1 MKHILTI
8 VLNTLTSFNFNELN
22 YFQGYHDITL
32 LFLLL
37 FINSPQTV
45 ALVQR
50 FSETHIKE
58 NLLIPDKSGVFGY
71 TFANCLELFNTIV
84 KAIDEKIYK
93 DIEEYSCGQA
103 SFIFPWIVG
112 LFTHNLSDV
121 MLQMR
126 LMDYFITSHPIAVFV
141 LTAVITIDEIKK
153 LKMKHMASNLGNSLM
168 SLFGSKN
175 RTEQLDQAQF
185 FIHFQQLDMNKID
198 YDKYITECERKMK
211 EIDFVSL
218 IQTFK
223 EKKYM
228 EYYPM
233 MKKVPFAEDLIEYEK
248 NQKSNFMLTEKI
260 ILGLC
265 VSFGTAYIAIT
276 FVKKKI
282 SFYYTK

>member
-1 MKHILTI
+1 
-8 VLNTLTSFNFNELN
+8 
-22 YFQGYHDITL
+22 
-32 LFLLL
+32 
-37 FINSPQTV
+37 
-45 ALVQR
+45 
-50 FSETHIKE
+50 
-58 NLLIPDKSGVFGY
+58 
-71 TFANCLELFNTIV
+71 
-84 KAIDEKIYK
+84 
-93 DIEEYSCGQA
+93 
-103 SFIFPWIVG
+103 
-112 LFTHNLSDV
+112 
-121 MLQMR
+121 
-126 LMDYFITSHPIAVFV
+126 MDYFITSHPIAVFV

-248 NQKSNFMLTEKI
+248 NQKSNFMRIE
-260 ILGLC
+260 
-265 VSFGTAYIAIT
+265 
-276 FVKKKI
+276 
-282 SFYYTK
+282 

>member
-1 MKHILTI
+1 M
-8 VLNTLTSFNFNELN
+8 
-22 YFQGYHDITL
+22 D
-32 LFLLL
+32 
-37 FINSPQTV
+37 
-45 ALVQR
+45 
-50 FSETHIKE
+50 
-58 NLLIPDKSGVFGY
+58 
-71 TFANCLELFNTIV
+71 LFNTIV
-84 KAIDEKIYK
+84 KAIDAKTYK

-126 LMDYFITSHPIAVFV
+126 LMDYFITSHPISVFV

-153 LKMKHMASNLGNSLM
+153 LKVKHMASNIGNSLM

-175 RTEQLDQAQF
+175 RTEELDQAQF

-198 YDKYITECERKMK
+198 YDKYITECEKKMK

-218 IQTFK
+218 IQSFR

-233 MKKVPFAEDLIEYEK
+233 MKKVPFAEDLLTYEK
-248 NQKSNFMLTEKI
+248 KKKMNCTVNKI
-260 ILGLC
+260 IALC
-265 VSFGTAYIAIT
+265 VSFGTAYIAFT
-276 FVKKKI
+276 FAKKKI
-282 SFYYTK
+282 SFYTK